1 MTTIILHNPR
11 CSKSRQ
17 ALELLKENNIE
28 PQIIEYLK
36 TGIDKALI
44 TKILKLGSDNNLQIR
59 DLLRTKEDD
68 YKNNNLCNSEL
79 SSDQLINFLVNYPK
93 ILERPIVIHNNKS
106 AVCRPPELVLELI
119 K

>member
-17 ALELLKENNIE
+17 ALELLKENNIK

-44 TKILKLGSDNNLQIR
+44 TKILKLGSNNNLQIR

-79 SSDQLINFLVNYPK
+79 STDQLINFLVNYPK
-93 ILERPIVIHNNKS
+93 ILERPIVIHKNKA